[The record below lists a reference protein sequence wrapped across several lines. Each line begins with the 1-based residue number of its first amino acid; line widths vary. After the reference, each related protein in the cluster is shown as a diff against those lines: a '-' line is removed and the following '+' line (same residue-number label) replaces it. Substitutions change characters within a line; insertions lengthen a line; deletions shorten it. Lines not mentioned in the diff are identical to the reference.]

1 MRMITLASSGVDEPP
16 QPWQVPP
23 VTCHGFS
30 LLIASH
36 GLVAALTRAA
46 FFGLEGP
53 SSLLLFTTPGS
64 CRRPHQGGFFWSGG
78 SLLIAALYH
87 PRVLSPPSPGR
98 LFLVWRVPP
107 HCCSLPPQGL
117 VAALTRAAFFWLSRL
132 ACRSQRCPLTS
143 QGFRR
148 LVGDRLRRANGAA
161 GAQAAL
167 LELPNTA
174 QESFGLPSPGRAQ
187 LLQRM
192 LDLGRNPRRSA

>member
-16 QPWQVPP
+16 QPSQVPP

-36 GLVAALTRAA
+36 GLAAAL
-46 FFGLEGP
+46 P
-53 SSLLLFTTPGS
+53 
-64 CRRPHQGGFFWSGG
+64 
-78 SLLIAALYH
+78 
-87 PRVLSPPSPGR
+87 
-98 LFLVWRVPP
+98 
-107 HCCSLPPQGL
+107 
-117 VAALTRAAFFWLSRL
+117 RAAFFWLSRL

-161 GAQAAL
+161 GAPAAL
-167 LELPNTA
+167 LELPHTA

>member
-1 MRMITLASSGVDEPP
+1 MSRHSHRRSRQSPAMVSPSSLLVTVLPPPCPGRFFLVWRVPPHCCSLPP
-16 QPWQVPP
+16 Q
-23 VTCHGFS
+23 
-30 LLIASH
+30 
-36 GLVAALTRAA
+36 GLAAAPSRAA

-64 CRRPHQGGFFWSGG
+64 CRRPIEGG
-78 SLLIAALYH
+78 
-87 PRVLSPPSPGR
+87 
-98 LFLVWRVPP
+98 
-107 HCCSLPPQGL
+107 
-117 VAALTRAAFFWLSRL
+117 FFWLSRL

-161 GAQAAL
+161 GAPAAL
-167 LELPNTA
+167 LELPHTA

-192 LDLGRNPRRSA
+192 LGLGRNPRRSA

>member
-16 QPWQVPP
+16 QPSQVPP

-64 CRRPHQGGFFWSGG
+64 CRRPAQGGFFWSGG
-78 SLLIAALYH
+78 CLLIAALYH

-98 LFLVWRVPP
+98 LFLVITIGVPV
-107 HCCSLPPQGL
+107 SALPL
-117 VAALTRAAFFWLSRL
+117 NIARL
-132 ACRSQRCPLTS
+132 
-143 QGFRR
+143 
-148 LVGDRLRRANGAA
+148 
-161 GAQAAL
+161 
-167 LELPNTA
+167 
-174 QESFGLPSPGRAQ
+174 
-187 LLQRM
+187 
-192 LDLGRNPRRSA
+192 

>member
-16 QPWQVPP
+16 QPSQVPP

-36 GLVAALTRAA
+36 GLAAAPSRAA

-64 CRRPHQGGFFWSGG
+64 CRRPIEGG
-78 SLLIAALYH
+78 
-87 PRVLSPPSPGR
+87 
-98 LFLVWRVPP
+98 
-107 HCCSLPPQGL
+107 
-117 VAALTRAAFFWLSRL
+117 FFWLSRL

-161 GAQAAL
+161 GAPAAL
-167 LELPNTA
+167 LELPHTA

>member
-16 QPWQVPP
+16 QPSQVPP

-117 VAALTRAAFFWLSRL
+117 VAALTRAAFFGLEGPSSLLLFTTPGSCRRPHQGGFFLVITIGVPVSALPLNIARL
-132 ACRSQRCPLTS
+132 
-143 QGFRR
+143 
-148 LVGDRLRRANGAA
+148 
-161 GAQAAL
+161 
-167 LELPNTA
+167 
-174 QESFGLPSPGRAQ
+174 
-187 LLQRM
+187 
-192 LDLGRNPRRSA
+192 

>member
-1 MRMITLASSGVDEPP
+1 MVSPSSLLVTVLPPPCPGRRFLVWRVPPHCCSLPP
-16 QPWQVPP
+16 Q
-23 VTCHGFS
+23 
-30 LLIASH
+30 
-36 GLVAALTRAA
+36 GLVAALARAA
-46 FFGLEGP
+46 
-53 SSLLLFTTPGS
+53 
-64 CRRPHQGGFFWSGG
+64 
-78 SLLIAALYH
+78 
-87 PRVLSPPSPGR
+87 
-98 LFLVWRVPP
+98 FLVWRVPP

-167 LELPNTA
+167 LELPHTA
-174 QESFGLPSPGRAQ
+174 QESFGLPSPDRAQ

-192 LDLGRNPRRSA
+192 LGLGRNPRRSA